1 MFDTYDNIVIL
12 TGSGISA
19 ESGIETFRAS
29 DGLWAQH
36 HIDDIATLDGYR
48 KDPDLVYS
56 FYNQRFNQLSAP
68 SIQPNDAHIALAELQ
83 RDFSGS
89 VTIVTQNIDNLHE
102 RGGANNI
109 IHMHGELVK
118 ARCEKTLKLFPYKEL
133 SKSLKCPCCK
143 KAGNLRPHI
152 VWFNEMPLF
161 MNDIYKA
168 LSNADL
174 FIAIGTSGSVYPAA
188 DFVNEANRA
197 CAHTI
202 EINLDSTHISENFRE
217 HRIGQATEEV
227 RELVDEL
234 LSRDRQFF

>member
-1 MFDTYDNIVIL
+1 MFDNYNNIVIL

-29 DGLWAQH
+29 DGLWAKH

-48 KDPDLVYS
+48 RDPELVYS
-56 FYNQRFNQLSAP
+56 FYNQRFNQLSLP

-83 RDFSGS
+83 KSYSGNVS
-89 VTIVTQNIDNLHE
+89 IITQNIDNLHE
-102 RGGANNI
+102 RGGAENV
-109 IHMHGELVK
+109 IHMHGELIK
-118 ARCEKTLKLFPYKEL
+118 ARCEKTHKLFPYKQL
-133 SKSLKCPCCK
+133 NKTLKCPCCK
-143 KAGNLRPHI
+143 EAGNLRPHV

-161 MNDIYKA
+161 MNDIYKT
-168 LSNADL
+168 LSTADL

-188 DFVNEANRA
+188 DFVNEAHKA

-202 EINLDSTHISENFRE
+202 EINLDSTHISDNFQE
-217 HRIGQATEEV
+217 HRIGKATDEV

-234 LSRDRQFF
+234 MARDKQFF